1 MFDQIDEKTLREI
14 LRVMHGVPASAHE
27 TVKRRPIRLAKLREG
42 GLRSLR
48 FGLTFPRRD
57 NHAPVG
63 RRKQIALAMPV
74 PCQGFHVIGVSES
87 REKNKPRE
95 NYDFVQHALRNP
107 FVKGKQSSTTA
118 NIYENQTHRRRR

>member
-42 GLRSLR
+42 GLRNLR

-95 NYDFVQHALRNP
+95 KSRFRAAPLP
-107 FVKGKQSSTTA
+107 ESLCKGKAIINNSQH
-118 NIYENQTHRRRR
+118 I